1 MKAAFYE
8 GNKTMVVGKG
18 SRREPGPG
26 DVEIKVAYTGIC
38 GTDLHIYHG
47 HMDHRVMKPQVI
59 GHEMSG
65 VIERVGD
72 EVTAYKPGDKVTV
85 KPLGPC
91 GECPACQDGCSH
103 ICHRLQFMGI
113 ETDGAFQSYWTVP
126 ASTLH
131 LLPDEL
137 SLQHGA
143 MIEPLAVA
151 CHDVRL
157 GKVAPG
163 EYAVVIGGGP
173 IGTLIALVARAA
185 GARVVVAEI
194 NPYRL
199 QLLEELGFETCNS
212 KEIDLAEYVQEAT
225 GGKGADV
232 VFEVTSSLAGAE
244 VMTKLPKVRG
254 RIVIVG
260 IFSKLVPVDL
270 HRFFWRELQLF
281 GARVYEHEDF
291 EQAIQLAA
299 SGQLQLDRLISEVYP
314 IEQIQAGF
322 EQMESGSGVMKVLIA
337 CN

>member
-8 GNKTMVVGKG
+8 GNKNIVVGAG
-18 SRREPGPG
+18 SRKEPGPG
-26 DVEIKVAYTGIC
+26 EVEIKVAYAGIC

-47 HMDHRVMKPQVI
+47 HMDHRVTLPQVM

-65 VIERVGD
+65 VIERVGK
-72 EVTAYKPGDKVTV
+72 EVTSYKPGDRVTV
-85 KPLGPC
+85 RPLGPC

-103 ICHRLQFMGI
+103 ICHRLKFMGI

-131 LLPDEL
+131 MLPDDL

-163 EYAVVIGGGP
+163 EYVVVIGGGP

-199 QLLEELGFETCNS
+199 QLLSEMGFEICNS
-212 KEIDLAEYVQEAT
+212 NEQDLAEYVQEAT

-260 IFSKLVPVDL
+260 IFSKPVPVDL
-270 HRFFWRELQLF
+270 HRFFWREIQLL

-299 SGQLQLDRLISEVYP
+299 SGELQLERIISKIYP
-314 IEQIQAGF
+314 IEQIQEGF
-322 EQMESGSGVMKVLIA
+322 EQMESGSGVMKILIQ